1 MEGALTPITPAD
13 TGRGIQHVPGIGSQG
28 SLNAAVAH
36 RAGHAGSPAI
46 GRDTQSDRRT
56 ASDVLARVAAG
67 AKATGALVTT
77 TSAPVLDGRSERA
90 VIRTVPRIHTPRAA
104 TVLSGSTADA
114 LPHRHGVGPS
124 EAAPSSGRTSA
135 NGRAARPEWFPTFNR
150 CSSSPGVSC
159 EDGIDLV
166 PGGRCVDAGRSGVTA
181 AYRRRQSLRS
191 TNRFAHWRACSPGRP
206 RARCSSAS
214 RAGTP
219 TI

>member
-1 MEGALTPITPAD
+1 MEGAHTPITPAD

-114 LPHRHGVGPS
+114 LPHRQASARRTPLRPPNGHRP
-124 EAAPSSGRTSA
+124 AAARQASSGS
-135 NGRAARPEWFPTFNR
+135 
-150 CSSSPGVSC
+150 
-159 EDGIDLV
+159 
-166 PGGRCVDAGRSGVTA
+166 
-181 AYRRRQSLRS
+181 QRS
-191 TNRFAHWRACSPGRP
+191 TVAALRRGYHARTESISFPG
-206 RARCSSAS
+206 
-214 RAGTP
+214 AGAWTRGVQA
-219 TI
+219 